1 MVVFGCRI
9 EKKKRKEQTSVI
21 KESCGGYKEKEIRKR
36 HLFPW
41 AGERLERL
49 ILYFISAVGKP
60 KLPLVYHQGFGAVVP
75 AAPP

>member
-1 MVVFGCRI
+1 MVFGCRI

-41 AGERLERL
+41 AGERINRFKEP
-49 ILYFISAVGKP
+49 VP
-60 KLPLVYHQGFGAVVP
+60 KMIIRH
-75 AAPP
+75 

>member
-1 MVVFGCRI
+1 MLCWTDWGMGPSGLRGLRPRPGF
-9 EKKKRKEQTSVI
+9 E
-21 KESCGGYKEKEIRKR
+21 
-36 HLFPW
+36 FPW